1 MNFHETIM
9 GKRFFEH
16 QLPQLIKALQDIS
29 ANQSRPA
36 VVIKL
41 PVEPPAQDFLETL
54 YLESA
59 VFEPVGMLRQ
69 YTQAAAKAQ
78 KGFFPSLSTQG
89 REACDD
95 YQKITAE
102 RCEKLTER
110 AYRLGFQTAVQLMVC
125 GLSTP
130 AQAKEEVHV

>member
-16 QLPQLIKALQDIS
+16 QLPQLIKTLQDIS

-36 VVIKL
+36 AVIKL

-54 YLESA
+54 YQQSA

-78 KGFFPSLSTQG
+78 KGFFRPCPLKAGKHLMTT
-89 REACDD
+89 R
-95 YQKITAE
+95 
-102 RCEKLTER
+102 
-110 AYRLGFQTAVQLMVC
+110 RLQRSG
-125 GLSTP
+125 
-130 AQAKEEVHV
+130 AKN